1 MSAPDPLLAAI
12 RAVPMRC
19 ADCGATSDPG
29 HSARRHSENQG
40 LCVWETDD
48 AGIAR
53 AVRAFVRERMS
64 REKVAARLYAFD
76 PRSRA
81 WPTWD
86 ELAACP
92 SLRDDYYAMGDAL
105 LGFLHQELGDD

>member
-19 ADCGATSDPG
+19 VDCGLFSNEEALAGSPPC
-29 HSARRHSENQG
+29 HPHA
-40 LCVWETDD
+40 WETDD

-64 REKVAARLYAFD
+64 RETVAARLYAFH

-105 LGFLHQELGDD
+105 LGFLHQELGDE

>member
-1 MSAPDPLLAAI
+1 MTAPDPLLAAI

-19 ADCGATSDPG
+19 VNCGYAVGTER
-29 HSARRHSENQG
+29 ACSESR
-40 LCVWETDD
+40 VDHIWETDD
-48 AGIAR
+48 AGIAQ

-64 REKVAARLYAFD
+64 RETVAARLYAFD